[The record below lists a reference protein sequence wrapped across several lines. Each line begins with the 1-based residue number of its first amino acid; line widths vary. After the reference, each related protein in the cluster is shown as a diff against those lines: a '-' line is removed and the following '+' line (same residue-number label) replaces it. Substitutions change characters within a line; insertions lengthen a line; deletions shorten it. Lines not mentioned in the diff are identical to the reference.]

1 MAQTRPKVEEVGNLY
16 TYTKPILVS
25 DLDPGLQ
32 AEANMYKRFM
42 DIVSKNG
49 DGGIGVQIREKGE
62 RMRYVFYGE
71 TVVGNNPI
79 VLPRRLIQGH
89 FSQNETSQSKD
100 SSGGGKKTRRRRR
113 KTKRR
118 KYKKRYSIKY
128 RK

>member
-1 MAQTRPKVEEVGNLY
+1 MDEQTYPEVEEVGNLY
-16 TYTKPILVS
+16 TYVKPILES
-25 DLDPGLQ
+25 ELKPGPV
-32 AEANMYKRFM
+32 EANMYKRFLSY
-42 DIVSKNG
+42 VK
-49 DGGIGVQIREKGE
+49 IGTQIREKGQ
-62 RMRYVFYGE
+62 RMPRLFYAE
-71 TVVGNNPI
+71 TDDYEKKSI
-79 VLPRRLIQGH
+79 TIPRRLIQGH